1 MSTKSSENQ
10 KLNPQIAEIEIGIRI
25 LRKIKIYPLAAGP
38 QLELIDKIAVVATL
52 LSDAKNEETVGNLIG
67 IIRKE
72 IPEIVGQVIPTD
84 EDSETVL
91 NEMTIKQFE
100 ELILLVYKMNF
111 ESMAKNLQGLFGQI
125 LAGAELVENLS
136 NRSKSQ

>member
-1 MSTKSSENQ
+1 MSTKSSENL
-10 KLNPQIAEIEIGIRI
+10 KLNPQIAEIEIGIRT

-38 QLELIDKIAVVATL
+38 QLELIDKIAVVAAL

-72 IPEIVGQVIPTD
+72 IPVIVDQVIPI
-84 EDSETVL
+84 SENPKEFL
-91 NEMTIKQFE
+91 NEISIKQFE
-100 ELILLVYKMNF
+100 DLVLLIYQMNF

-125 LAGAELVENLS
+125 IAGAELIENLN